1 MTGSCC
7 RENQTRECHIWFI
20 KKVLRK
26 RKRERRKYTWGREKN
41 CIKSSNLRRRF
52 IERIIWPYKEV
63 RIFKTFLRLLV
74 KSKRPLNLSSQ
85 SQGWSLDDG
94 EKRKAE
100 EGTEKKKEIQNK
112 TRKKKRV
119 KRNQKSK
126 EGKKEVD

>member
-1 MTGSCC
+1 M
-7 RENQTRECHIWFI
+7 
-20 KKVLRK
+20 
-26 RKRERRKYTWGREKN
+26 
-41 CIKSSNLRRRF
+41 
-52 IERIIWPYKEV
+52 